1 MNKLILAF
9 CLTIITSVFATAQT
23 TATGDYNKVEGFIGY
38 SNNQVD
44 TGISDD
50 DNDLR
55 DFFNDREGLNGVNG
69 SVVGNINRYVGIK
82 GDVSAHFKS
91 YNFDIPRPG
100 TTNTVDSFK
109 IDASVYN
116 FLGGVQ
122 VKDNSKEG
130 SRFRPFG
137 HALAGVAVGRT
148 KVADSFFTSTFCQ
161 QAGVDCRQDL
171 SESET
176 GFAAAIGG
184 GIDIKATERF
194 SIRAIQ
200 LDYNPTRFN
209 GSTQNNFRIG
219 VGVVFH

>member
-1 MNKLILAF
+1 MNKLILAL
-9 CLTIITSVFATAQT
+9 CLTIFTSVFALGQT
-23 TATGDYNKVEGFIGY
+23 TDDYNKAEGFIGY

-44 TGISDD
+44 TGLSDD
-50 DNDLR
+50 DEDLR

-69 SVVGNINRYVGIK
+69 SVVGNISRYVGIK
-82 GDVSAHFKS
+82 GDVSAHFKN
-91 YNFDIPRPG
+91 YEFDVPRTG
-100 TTNTVDSFK
+100 TTNVTDRFKVDS
-109 IDASVYN
+109 SVYN

-122 VKDNSKEG
+122 VKDNSKGG

-148 KVADSFFTSTFCQ
+148 KLDNSFFTSSFCQ
-161 QAGVDCRQDL
+161 QTGVDCRQDF
-171 SESET
+171 SDSET

-194 SIRAIQ
+194 SIRAVQ

-209 GSTQNNFRIG
+209 GTTQNNFRIG
-219 VGVVFH
+219 VGLVFH